1 MLHEF
6 CVDIPHQRTQLS
18 KDFVSK
24 QIVKDAKVHQKKKIR
39 NHLQAVMPS
48 YKEKAYEGLKYIE
61 NLI

>member
-1 MLHEF
+1 MFGKYEPYVIASQNMEKNNDLLDKMLNIIENE
-6 CVDIPHQRTQLS
+6 
-18 KDFVSK
+18 
-24 QIVKDAKVHQKKKIR
+24 KKIR